1 MPKPGLQLA
10 ATAAITMSLAGF
22 GCAGQPPS
30 SEGEEAGTP
39 QFWVLHEIPSSG
51 QHPSRPKK
59 GFVANIDRLTVA
71 NENYRQVLYTG
82 QHLQLVLMTLKPGE
96 EVGEEVHEGRD
107 QFFRV
112 EAGEGE
118 IVINGVS
125 HRISDG
131 SAVIVPAG
139 ARHNLRS
146 VGTEPLKLYT
156 LYGPPEHRRD
166 VVQRTKA
173 VAERQ
178 HRHFDGKT
186 SE

>member
-1 MPKPGLQLA
+1 MPKSGLQLA
-10 ATAAITMSLAGF
+10 ATAVVATFLVGP
-22 GCAGQPPS
+22 GCAGKAPAD
-30 SEGEEAGTP
+30 GRGAAA
-39 QFWVLHEIPSSG
+39 FAVLQATSSSG
-51 QHPSRPKK
+51 ETRKK
-59 GFVANIDRLTVA
+59 GFVADIDRLTVA

-96 EVGEEVHEGRD
+96 EIGEEAHDEID

-125 HRISDG
+125 HRVSDG
-131 SAVIVPAG
+131 TAMIVPAG
-139 ARHNLRS
+139 ALHNVRNT
-146 VGTEPLKLYT
+146 GDEPLKLYT

-166 VVQRTKA
+166 VVHRTKA
-173 VAERQ
+173 EAESRPL
-178 HRHFDGKT
+178 HFDGKT